1 MGLIELPQNALV
13 YLDASPLIF
22 SAEKIQPY
30 WSLLQPVWQAAQKGE
45 ITLLG
50 SELLLLEVLVK
61 PIEVGDSILERTFR
75 DLLAAREFDLV
86 PISAAILEQVVKLH
100 AQYHI
105 KTPDAIHAATAV
117 STSCDLLLTNDT
129 DFRRLTELPII
140 VLADLLPSTA

>member
-13 YLDASPLIF
+13 YLDASPLIY

-30 WSLLQPVWQAAQKGE
+30 WSLLHPVWQAAQNGE

-61 PIEVGDSILERTFR
+61 PVEVGDSILEHTFR
-75 DLLAAREFDLV
+75 ELLMAREIDLV
-86 PISAAILEQVVKLH
+86 PISMAILEQAV
-100 AQYHI
+100 I

-117 STSCDLLLTNDT
+117 STSCDLLLTNDA

>member
-13 YLDASPLIF
+13 YLDASPLIY

-30 WSLLQPVWQAAQKGE
+30 WSLLRPVWQAAQNGE

-61 PIEVGDSILERTFR
+61 PVEVGDLILEQTFR
-75 DLLAAREFDLV
+75 DLLKAHEFDLV
-86 PISAAILEQVVKLH
+86 PISTAILEQAVMLR

-105 KTPDAIHAATAV
+105 KTPDAIHAATAL
-117 STSCDLLLTNDT
+117 STSCDLLLTNDA

-140 VLADLLPSTA
+140 VLADLLPSTV